1 MSSLSSSRS
10 RSRGG
15 SRRRKE
21 REVKL
26 SCHTI
31 TWGGV
36 VGHPVGVT
44 SVKDLFYLAN
54 GSTEQALRDVASAGY
69 AGVELFDGNL
79 VAYEE
84 RPEELRAL
92 LEETGLELV
101 AVYSGG
107 NFVFP
112 EILDEEL
119 WRIEKAAAVAS
130 R

>member
-44 SVKDLFYLAN
+44 SVKGLFYLAN
-54 GSTEQALRDVASAGY
+54 GSTEQALRDVAAAGY
-69 AGVELFDGNL
+69 SGVELFDGNL
-79 VAYEE
+79 VEYEE
-84 RPEELRAL
+84 RPEELERL
-92 LEETGLELV
+92 LTETGLQLV
-101 AVYSGG
+101 GTYSGD

-112 EILDEEL
+112 DILEE
-119 WRIEKAAAVAS
+119 E
-130 R
+130 